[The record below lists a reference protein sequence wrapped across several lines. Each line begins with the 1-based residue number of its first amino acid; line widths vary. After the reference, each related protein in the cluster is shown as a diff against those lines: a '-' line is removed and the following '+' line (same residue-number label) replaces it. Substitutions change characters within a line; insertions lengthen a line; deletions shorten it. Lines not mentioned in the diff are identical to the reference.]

1 MHAKSQ
7 TNQTVNL
14 ALFDFDGTLYPKDS
28 FTGFIFFTLS
38 KRHIARKGLKILPWI
53 QAYYLRLYPA
63 HAMRPRS
70 FRSMF
75 HGVSAS
81 LMHDLSQQYAQKLLK
96 NLDADLLQQLRLHQ
110 QRGDHVVLVSASVDL
125 YLTFICDFLQIDL
138 ICTQVEINNGVL
150 TGLYRSKDC
159 SSEQK
164 KIRILQKYNLDNY
177 QHIYAYG
184 NSEEDL
190 DMLALADY
198 AFMVGENHALP
209 ELKPLQIKQSDI
221 RKPA

>member
-1 MHAKSQ
+1 MHAKSE
-7 TNQTVNL
+7 THKTINL

-38 KRHIARKGLKILPWI
+38 KRHIVKKGLTILPWI

-63 HAMRPRS
+63 HAMRSRL

-190 DMLALADY
+190 DMISLADFPY
-198 AFMVGENHALP
+198 MIGENQPLS
-209 ELKPLQIKQSDI
+209 ELKRSNIK
-221 RKPA
+221 KPA

>member
-1 MHAKSQ
+1 M
-7 TNQTVNL
+7 
-14 ALFDFDGTLYPKDS
+14 
-28 FTGFIFFTLS
+28 
-38 KRHIARKGLKILPWI
+38 
-53 QAYYLRLYPA
+53 
-63 HAMRPRS
+63 
-70 FRSMF
+70 
-75 HGVSAS
+75 
-81 LMHDLSQQYAQKLLK
+81 
-96 NLDADLLQQLRLHQ
+96 HQ